1 MKKTTR
7 TFLIAAVLGKV
18 FLVCVFL
25 LNSDLVDLPVGKA
38 RAIAS
43 EPAASPAVTM
53 PVPGAEDGD
62 DAAIDM
68 ALLLQKMETIRAKE
82 KALAIRSSELSAFEN
97 EIDRKIETLT
107 QLRDE
112 IKAQMARRQTIE
124 QQKIKHLM
132 KAYAA
137 MKPQSA
143 AGLIERLD
151 RQFAIELLGNM
162 KGEEAGKILTY
173 VDKEKAADLIEGLV
187 RRN

>member
-1 MKKTTR
+1 MKRTTR
-7 TFLIAAVLGKV
+7 TFLIAVVLAKIC
-18 FLVCVFL
+18 LVCVFL
-25 LNSDLVDLPVGKA
+25 LNADLDFSVGNAK
-38 RAIAS
+38 AIAS
-43 EPAASPAVTM
+43 EPAGPPAAM
-53 PVPGAEDGD
+53 PVPQTDDSD

-68 ALLLQKMETIRAKE
+68 TLLLRKMERIRE
-82 KALAIRSSELSAFEN
+82 QEQALALRSSELTAFEH

-107 QLRDE
+107 RLRDE
-112 IKAQMARRQTIE
+112 IKMQMARQQTIE

-151 RQFAIELLGNM
+151 RKFAIELLGNM

-187 RRN
+187 ERN